1 MDAYCAV
8 VRKLEAH
15 FEYLE
20 FHHVPR
26 EHNVATTILSK
37 LGSKCTQVSV
47 LDLDQANGN
56 IQAQVDPTPTDVLMI
71 EAEDDWRAPFIAFIT
86 DNMSPEDKAE
96 HEKLARC
103 STNYVVISK
112 ELYKKAA
119 SNDILMKCIL
129 RN

>member
-26 EHNVATTILSK
+26 EHNVATAILSK
-37 LGSKCTQVSV
+37 LGSKCTQVS
-47 LDLDQANGN
+47 
-56 IQAQVDPTPTDVLMI
+56 VDPTPTDVLMI